1 MVLNILL
8 QILSLDKQK
17 IRKYYYWLCMEIPCT
32 EFINGNRSQASNSSH
47 WSRDLLLK
55 GTVFNNLISRN
66 RFKQFKGF
74 DILQLTK

>member
-17 IRKYYYWLCMEIPCT
+17 IRKYYYWLCMEIPCI

-47 WSRDLLLK
+47 WSFKKQIQAITFQETDSS
-55 GTVFNNLISRN
+55 NSRAST
-66 RFKQFKGF
+66 FCS
-74 DILQLTK
+74 